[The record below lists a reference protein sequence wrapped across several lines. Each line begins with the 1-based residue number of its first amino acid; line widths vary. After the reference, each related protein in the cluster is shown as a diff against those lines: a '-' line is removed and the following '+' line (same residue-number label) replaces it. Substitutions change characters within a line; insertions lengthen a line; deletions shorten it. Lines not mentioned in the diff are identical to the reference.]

1 MKDETTERSQRGFT
15 LIELLIAIVVVGILT
30 AVAIVGIAGL
40 TDNGKAAACRA
51 SLDSAKT
58 ASAVHF
64 ANTNAYPANFG
75 VLTQTPRPELDVPT
89 GATVGSLTI
98 SGRNSSWTL
107 PMTPNGGN
115 PDYTVSF
122 GTVDALAINAPTCGS
137 VFAPAVPGTDSAI
150 YWSDYSLKPVF
161 TGQSTSNNTIT
172 AKVTTNF
179 TAADISV
186 VRDSINSPTVPT
198 AAGDFAPVST
208 GTADIIATNA
218 SNGVAINRFIGVAV
232 APTNGAGTLTG
243 AQTATV
249 TFTLTVQ

>member
-1 MKDETTERSQRGFT
+1 MIEMERREMKKFFV
-15 LIELLIAIVVVGILT
+15 LLM
-30 AVAIVGIAGL
+30 AGL
-40 TDNGKAAACRA
+40 MLMATAAFAGTQA
-51 SLDSAKT
+51 TGTNTVAPTLQISANIQSAIRLTLSTGT
-58 ASAVHF
+58 AATPHC
-64 ANTNAYPANFG
+64 TITPA
-75 VLTQTPRPELDVPT
+75 
-89 GATVGSLTI
+89 
-98 SGRNSSWTL
+98 
-107 PMTPNGGN
+107 GGT

-150 YWSDYSLKPVF
+150 YWSDYGLRPVF

-172 AKVTTNF
+172 AQVTTNF

-186 VRDSINSPTVPT
+186 VRDTANSAAVPT
-198 AAGDFAPVST
+198 LATQFTAVGT
-208 GTADIIATNA
+208 GSPDTIATNA